1 MVSEAAVRSRTFE
14 AGKAIAFDSVV
25 AVFEDL
31 GYTILRANRNSGI
44 VSAEGAL
51 EEPARSLS
59 AEFLR
64 KRQAVAGALVE
75 DVGGSTRVT
84 LALAMRT
91 EVTEQTTEVSVSGT
105 GETETSFSFKT
116 TISSDGDELQW
127 KEEAVLEAAA
137 YQDAFD
143 RIEQAVIDRS

>member
-1 MVSEAAVRSRTFE
+1 M
-14 AGKAIAFDSVV
+14 
-25 AVFEDL
+25 
-31 GYTILRANRNSGI
+31 
-44 VSAEGAL
+44 
-51 EEPARSLS
+51 
-59 AEFLR
+59 
-64 KRQAVAGALVE
+64 
-75 DVGGSTRVT
+75 T

-91 EVTEQTTEVSVSGT
+91 EVAEQTTEVSVSGT